1 MPHDVCR
8 NSEKLR
14 KMLDNTYDPHR
25 VPPHDDWLDLQTARE
40 QLTEH
45 ISRFLTTC
53 ARRNTRD
60 AHNAPPVLGLKVSA
74 GLGKTRTALGGIAKH
89 GHEFLKRGHILFY
102 VPTLDLAVEAERTF
116 RELNSDLPSFVL
128 RGRSAINP
136 KTSTAMCARS
146 DVAKEIA
153 ENVSSVTRALCREES
168 KAGKIVEAACAK
180 GCPYLAQEAVTK
192 PHVVFLAHSY
202 LNSKPPLS
210 CPVSLR
216 IIDEKF
222 WKEMIDVETLPHDD
236 WMFIPDHL
244 KDEALKKCYKE
255 TQETVSAALREKKPV
270 HRALRDNKIT
280 AKSLREL
287 AKAERLAIPVLNLN
301 PGLPENLVRKQIT
314 SFDHAAANSIR
325 VRSLIFDLL
334 ARTIGRGGT
343 ERVSLAKPTKKSGH
357 RALMKVHQLDELPV
371 DAPILLLDADLDET
385 IVRRFCANAQFER
398 LLARPKAHVIQVS
411 DQTLAYSTLKGEMHK
426 ERRYDIVRI
435 IKREVERARKNNV
448 LVVAP
453 KSVLHE
459 LYEDDGLAFNDKS
472 SQPQMLHGATV
483 RWFGPRLLGIN
494 TYSDF
499 ATIILVGRS
508 QLPVVALED
517 QLRALFGDSD
527 MPLSFTDG
535 ERLMA
540 SKTSL
545 LRADDTRIDVKVQ
558 SHPDPRG
565 ASLLQQSREAQSE
578 QAIARLRL
586 LSTDIPKRVLVLSNV
601 PLPGLPVNDWLKF
614 DAVVQDKSDVQ
625 VSKKYQKLERAID
638 GANGPVLRGIRL
650 SPSGLAKD
658 AKDVFPSFGSAKE
671 FRKGLPSK
679 VMLEWV
685 ESIAAD
691 RGLSATSMRLSN
703 SMRGGHKTHAVV
715 FTTAKGAQKL
725 SQHLWPEFDKHI
737 VSEELGLLK
746 NEETAVL
753 EPI

>member
-1 MPHDVCR
+1 
-8 NSEKLR
+8 
-14 KMLDNTYDPHR
+14 MLDDTSDPQR

-40 QLTEH
+40 QLMEH
-45 ISRFLTTC
+45 IARFLTTSSGQN
-53 ARRNTRD
+53 AWD
-60 AHNAPPVLGLKVSA
+60 EHNAPPVLGLKVSA
-74 GLGKTRTALGGIAKH
+74 GLGKTRTALECIAKQ
-89 GHEFLKRGHILFY
+89 GHEFLKKGHILFY
-102 VPTLDLAVEAERTF
+102 VPTLDLAVEAEKTF
-116 RELNSDLPSFVL
+116 RELNSDHPSFLL

-136 KTSTAMCARS
+136 GTAAAMCARS

-153 ENVSSVTRALCREES
+153 KNVSSVTRALCREETRG
-168 KAGKIVEAACAK
+168 GKIVEAACAK
-180 GCPYLAQEAVTK
+180 GCPYLAQEAITK

-210 CPVSLR
+210 CPVALR

-222 WKEMIDVETLPHDD
+222 WKEMIDIETLPHDD
-236 WMFIPDHL
+236 WMFTPDHL
-244 KDEALKKCYKE
+244 KDEALKKCYIE
-255 TQETVSAALREKKPV
+255 TQETVSAALRDKKPV
-270 HRALRDNKIT
+270 HLALRDKEIT
-280 AKSLREL
+280 AKSLRDL
-287 AKAERLAIPVLNLN
+287 ATAERLAMPVLELD
-301 PGLPENLVRKQIT
+301 PGLPENLVRLQIA
-314 SFDHAAANSIR
+314 SFDHAKANSIK
-325 VRSLIFDLL
+325 VRSLVFNLL

-343 ERVSLAKPTKKSGH
+343 ERLSLAKPTEQSGN
-357 RALMKVHQLDELPV
+357 RALIKVHQLDEIPV

-385 IVRRFCANAQFER
+385 IVSRFCANAKFER
-398 LLARPKAHVIQVS
+398 LLTRPKAHVIQVS
-411 DQTLAYSTLKGEMHK
+411 DQTLAYSTLKGEEHK
-426 ERRYDIVRI
+426 ERRDDIVRI
-435 IKREVERARKNNV
+435 IKREVERARKKDV

-453 KSVLHE
+453 KAVLHK
-459 LYEDDGLAFNDKS
+459 LYEDNGETFNDRS
-472 SQPQMLHGATV
+472 TQPQMLHGATV
-483 RWFGPRLLGIN
+483 RWFGPRLLGVN

-499 ATIILVGRS
+499 ATIILVGRL

-545 LRADDTRIDVKVQ
+545 LRADDTRVDVKVR

-565 ASLLQQSREAQSE
+565 AALLRQSREAQSE

-586 LSTDIPKRVLVLSNV
+586 LSTDTPKRVLVLSNV

-650 SPSGLAKD
+650 SPGGLTKD
-658 AKDVFPSFGSAKE
+658 AKNVFPSLASAKE
-671 FRKGLPSK
+671 FRKELPTE

-715 FTTAKGAQKL
+715 FTTAKGAQQL
-725 SQHLWPEFDKHI
+725 SQHLWPEFDKHT
-737 VSEELGLLK
+737 VSEERPVIR
-746 NEETAVL
+746 NDETAVL
-753 EPI
+753 EPLS